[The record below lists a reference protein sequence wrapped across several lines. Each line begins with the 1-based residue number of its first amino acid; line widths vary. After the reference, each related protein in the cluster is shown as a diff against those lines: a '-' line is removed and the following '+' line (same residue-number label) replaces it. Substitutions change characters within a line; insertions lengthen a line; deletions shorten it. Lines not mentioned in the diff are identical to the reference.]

1 MTVPGGGVRI
11 RAVAATLAI
20 VALAGCSD
28 TTVPSNPTT
37 AGPSDVATVIRTGEQ
52 VDVAID
58 GGTLGLVLDSVDLVS
73 SCPGRGVPTQEPSLG
88 HFLVLELTATL
99 ARGAEIANGTQTPGE
114 LYAPL
119 GAEMFR
125 VAAPDGTLQPI
136 SSTTESW
143 ECFEDAELLPAFVD
157 EGDTVSG
164 KLVLDVVT
172 EHGQV
177 SYAPRVAAD
186 WYWEF

>member
-1 MTVPGGGVRI
+1 MTVRG
-11 RAVAATLAI
+11 RAAGAAAAVLALT
-20 VALAGCSD
+20 LAGCSAS
-28 TTVPSNPTT
+28 TEPSNPTT
-37 AGPSDVATVIRTGEQ
+37 GEPSGVATVIRPGEQ
-52 VDVAID
+52 VEVPVD
-58 GGTLGLVLDSVDLVS
+58 GGTLELVLDSAEVVS

-99 ARGAEIANGTQTPGE
+99 APGAGAATSAETRGE

-119 GAEMFR
+119 GAELFR
-125 VAAPDGTLQPI
+125 VAAPDGTFQPI

-157 EGDTVSG
+157 AGDTVSG

-172 EHGQV
+172 EHGTV

-186 WYWEF
+186 WYWEY